1 MAYACIQ
8 EIKKAAERAMQSISD
23 KEAEELLDR
32 IEYARKRRGE
42 GKNLTDS
49 EMDSLYAEARAI
61 AREAK
66 ISAAINKRN
75 RLINAKIYGNIM
87 RKIEEN
93 PERASKILVDELVG
107 SLDYVKEGRLSVDS
121 EGGAIA
127 SDYTG
132 LLVAKLEEADLLQ
145 TFNSG
150 SLDSEIYLYRY
161 DKAAKVSE
169 EAKKISD
176 IMEDVQKA
184 MLRRKN
190 AAGANI
196 RELMNYVVKQAHD
209 SNLMRRAGFQKWRDD
224 ILPLLNQERTFA
236 NLLPGQDREKFLRD
250 IYESLV
256 SGNHQRVDSS
266 RGLDGQPDPLADVF
280 TGQPSLAKKLS
291 ENRVLHFADGA
302 KAYEYASNYSR
313 MSLAE
318 ALHAG
323 VMSDS
328 RSIALMERFGTNPKM
343 MIERIIRDARA
354 RNKVKPEFTENF
366 NERMIQ
372 ISLAEVDGTTVAKG
386 AGRPIVLGADLATIA
401 SATRMVQAMA
411 KLGMSVISSF
421 ADVATKA
428 AFIQT
433 STGRSMFTSYARAL
447 GDVFNM
453 FNPAEQKEFAVRLKI
468 LSDAMIGDVLT
479 RHGSSDMQPG
489 FVTKAV
495 KRFFKLNGMNY
506 WNSSQKTGVAR
517 VLAYDLAR
525 HANMR
530 FEDIPIESQKT
541 YEQYG
546 IGKQEISILR
556 SVLDEAADGETYVF
570 PDSIN
575 RLSNDLIDPL
585 ISAERGELAITDV
598 MREQYK
604 NNLRT
609 RYIAFLNDSADM
621 AIPTPGARERAY
633 LTQGTRRGTPTGE
646 AIRFA
651 AQFKSFPVTY
661 MTKGLMRQYYGRRA
675 AGKSGLLGVTQLAL
689 GSTVM
694 GYIAMSAKD
703 ILKGKEP
710 MDVFNDK
717 YILDPKTFSA
727 AFAQGGGAGLLG
739 DLLFQDYNRYG
750 QSLEASL
757 AGPTV
762 GAVGDFLKI
771 WPRLFSDKPEKGVQQ
786 ALRFAVNN
794 TPFANLFYTKFAV
807 DYLFLYGMNEAIS
820 PGYIDRLER
829 RTKRDKGQ
837 EFYLPPSDY
846 AIQF

>member
-1 MAYACIQ
+1 
-8 EIKKAAERAMQSISD
+8 
-23 KEAEELLDR
+23 
-32 IEYARKRRGE
+32 
-42 GKNLTDS
+42 
-49 EMDSLYAEARAI
+49 
-61 AREAK
+61 
-66 ISAAINKRN
+66 
-75 RLINAKIYGNIM
+75 
-87 RKIEEN
+87 
-93 PERASKILVDELVG
+93 
-107 SLDYVKEGRLSVDS
+107 
-121 EGGAIA
+121 
-127 SDYTG
+127 
-132 LLVAKLEEADLLQ
+132 
-145 TFNSG
+145 
-150 SLDSEIYLYRY
+150 
-161 DKAAKVSE
+161 
-169 EAKKISD
+169 
-176 IMEDVQKA
+176 
-184 MLRRKN
+184 
-190 AAGANI
+190 
-196 RELMNYVVKQAHD
+196 
-209 SNLMRRAGFQKWRDD
+209 
-224 ILPLLNQERTFA
+224 
-236 NLLPGQDREKFLRD
+236 
-250 IYESLV
+250 
-256 SGNHQRVDSS
+256 
-266 RGLDGQPDPLADVF
+266 
-280 TGQPSLAKKLS
+280 
-291 ENRVLHFADGA
+291 
-302 KAYEYASNYSR
+302 
-313 MSLAE
+313 
-318 ALHAG
+318 
-323 VMSDS
+323 
-328 RSIALMERFGTNPKM
+328 
-343 MIERIIRDARA
+343 
-354 RNKVKPEFTENF
+354 
-366 NERMIQ
+366 
-372 ISLAEVDGTTVAKG
+372 
-386 AGRPIVLGADLATIA
+386 
-401 SATRMVQAMA
+401 
-411 KLGMSVISSF
+411 
-421 ADVATKA
+421 
-428 AFIQT
+428 
-433 STGRSMFTSYARAL
+433 MFTSYARAL

-530 FEDIPIESQKT
+530 FEDIPIESRNT

-556 SVLDEAADGETYVF
+556 SVLDEAADGEVYVF

-585 ISAERGELAITDV
+585 ISAERGELSITDV

-633 LTQGTRRGTPTGE
+633 LTQGSKRGTPTGE

-710 MDVFNDK
+710 MDVFSEDYVLN
-717 YILDPKTFSA
+717 PKTFAA
-727 AFAQGGGAGLLG
+727 AFTQGGGAGLLG

-762 GAVGDFLKI
+762 GAAGDFLKI

-786 ALRFAVNN
+786 GLRFAVNN